1 MFTGSSRISVCPST
15 KRKIEK
21 DGDRNN
27 KICSSEA
34 DNNNKSDLVFRSTKN
49 FLLVR
54 APSIF
59 EANHWNTMAAIIE
72 QRWKEKEGTLKGLCL
87 SLFCF
92 RFFFLRERTKGT
104 PDIPLWLE
112 NAFLFFSFCPKFVEY
127 SSDTAIIIWRNEKKN
142 VEE

>member
-1 MFTGSSRISVCPST
+1 MNLFAIKKKEIKGKKRKEKETFSSMFTGSSRISVCPST

-59 EANHWNTMAAIIE
+59 EANH
-72 QRWKEKEGTLKGLCL
+72 
-87 SLFCF
+87 
-92 RFFFLRERTKGT
+92 
-104 PDIPLWLE
+104 
-112 NAFLFFSFCPKFVEY
+112 
-127 SSDTAIIIWRNEKKN
+127 
-142 VEE
+142 